1 VITQQIGAS
10 TGLAPRHTVSLP
22 VSIATPAI
30 IAMVGAI
37 IALVGSVLPWVTI
50 FRGTQT
56 LTGWDG
62 SPRYLDGLA
71 VASAALTLLFL
82 WAGRPA
88 AFRRLAVMAG
98 LAAVLGIA
106 FASWQVAAVDALH
119 SVSARILTPVLGPGP
134 FVMVAGALLLL
145 AVAAIPTSAARVPA
159 FLWPRVILAGA
170 LFTDGWIHLALTP
183 EHLGEATILGLGFL
197 AAGLAQLALA
207 LLVTVRPSDLVY
219 YAVVG
224 LSAALVVLYAIA
236 VLKGLPFGGDHDHG
250 SGLIL
255 GSGEPVGL
263 EGAVSKLAELF
274 SLATALVVVGRPTI
288 PMAGA
293 GRRISGKAHAH
304 PTSADGECTNGLRKW
319 R

>member
-10 TGLAPRHTVSLP
+10 TGLAPRHSVRLP

-37 IALVGSVLPWVTI
+37 IVLVGSTLPWATI

-62 SPRYLDGLA
+62 SPRYLAGLA

-88 AFRRLAVMAG
+88 AFRSLAVMAG

-106 FASWQVAAVDALH
+106 LASWQVAAVDASH
-119 SVSARILTPVLGPGP
+119 SVSARILAPVLGPSP

-145 AVAAIPTSAARVPA
+145 AVTAIPTSAARVPA
-159 FLWPRVILAGA
+159 SLWPRVILAGA
-170 LFTDGWIHLALTP
+170 LFIAGWIHLALTP

-207 LLVTVRPSDLVY
+207 FLVTVRPSDLIY

-224 LSAALVVLYAIA
+224 LSAALIALYAIA
-236 VLKGLPFGGDHDHG
+236 VLKGLPFGGGHDHG
-250 SGLIL
+250 SGLVL
-255 GSGEPVGL
+255 GSGEPVDL
-263 EGAVSKLAELF
+263 EGAVTKLAELF
-274 SLATALVVVGRPTI
+274 CLAAALVLVGRPANPIT
-288 PMAGA
+288 GA
-293 GRRISGKAHAH
+293 GRRIREGVHAHA
-304 PTSADGECTNGLRKW
+304 TNQAESPRTD
-319 R
+319 